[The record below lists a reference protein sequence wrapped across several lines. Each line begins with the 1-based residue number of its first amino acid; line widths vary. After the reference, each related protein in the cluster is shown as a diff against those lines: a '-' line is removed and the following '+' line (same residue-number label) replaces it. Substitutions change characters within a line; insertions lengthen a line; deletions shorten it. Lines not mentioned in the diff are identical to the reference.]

1 MARVELAYPYTGADG
16 KQYRQ
21 GQAVDLDAGLAAK
34 LVNEGIAR
42 RAEQPAPNPAPPAKT
57 KEA

>member
-1 MARVELAYPYTGADG
+1 MARVEFAYPYTGADG
-16 KQYRQ
+16 KQYNQ
-21 GQAVDLDAGLAAK
+21 GQSADLDAGLVAK

-42 RAEQPAPNPAPPAKT
+42 RVEAPKPAPATTKS

>member
-1 MARVELAYPYTGADG
+1 MARVEFAYPYTGADG
-16 KQYRQ
+16 KQYNQ
-21 GQAVDLDAGLAAK
+21 GQSADLDAGLVAK

-42 RAEQPAPNPAPPAKT
+42 RMDVPKPGPSVTKT

>member
-1 MARVELAYPYTGADG
+1 MARVEFAYPYTGADG
-16 KQYRQ
+16 KQYKQ
-21 GQAVDLDAGLAAK
+21 GQSADLDAGLAAQ

-42 RAEQPAPNPAPPAKT
+42 RADGPKPGPAAK